1 MQKHSTVI
9 INVSKEFEHNITES
23 DSSSNGEIRGTR
35 CFDRPLLAIPA
46 HRVEPFRVTPAQQM
60 PKSISIHQRTAQHKS
75 SGSQH
80 NQIKRKQLLVY
91 LFADSSRLCWWDSSL
106 FFFHRICSI
115 SFLPSYFSPKR
126 CAHASTAKALGLIPI
141 PKCFTASVI
150 TSSWVSQFKSYCSLP
165 LAFHLQV
172 IFKDGCS
179 FEDVDFISI
188 RAQTQQI
195 KRRNVLCI

>member
-1 MQKHSTVI
+1 MQKQSTVI
-9 INVSKEFEHNITES
+9 INVSKELEHNITES

-106 FFFHRICSI
+106 FFLPPNMFH
-115 SFLPSYFSPKR
+115 
-126 CAHASTAKALGLIPI
+126 
-141 PKCFTASVI
+141 
-150 TSSWVSQFKSYCSLP
+150 
-165 LAFHLQV
+165 
-172 IFKDGCS
+172 
-179 FEDVDFISI
+179 FISPLLFFSEALCTRSHSKGI
-188 RAQTQQI
+188 RSNPHTQVFYSQCNYI
-195 KRRNVLCI
+195 FMSLTV